1 MAWARM
7 DDGFHDHPKVD
18 GLSLA
23 AVGLWT
29 LCFTW
34 CNRHLGSDRLPPG
47 FVPQSRVKKLRGE
60 RYVTELVDAGLWE
73 TAEGGWIFH
82 DFEDY
87 LPASKAPATSSEVA
101 AARSEAGRRGA
112 QARWHSDSKLPETD
126 DGKLLSDPD
135 GKPMPPS
142 RPVPSNESSDED
154 SFESTRP
161 ELLALCEHLAD
172 RIEANG
178 SRRPR
183 IGKRWIEAAR
193 LLVDVDH
200 RTPEQITT
208 AIDWC
213 QDDPFWRGNV
223 LSMAKLREKYDQ
235 LRLAAQRTASPSG
248 SRASTTDQ
256 RVADALAL
264 RDELRAGSAPAIGA

>member
-47 FVPQSRVKKLRGE
+47 FVPASRVKKLRGE
-60 RYVTELVDAGLWE
+60 RYVRELVDAGLWE
-73 TAEGGWIFH
+73 DVEGGWLFH

-87 LPASKAPATSSEVA
+87 LPESRRPSNMAEVS

-112 QARWHSDSKLPETD
+112 AKRWHSDSNS
-126 DGKLLSDPD
+126 DGKLLSDLD
-135 GKPMPPS
+135 GKPIA
-142 RPVPSNESSDED
+142 PVPSRTQVSSPDGELTT
-154 SFESTRP
+154 ETRP

-183 IGKRWIEAAR
+183 IGKRWITAAR
-193 LLVDVDH
+193 LLLDADGRTVDQVH
-200 RTPEQITT
+200 A
-208 AIDWC
+208 AIDWS
-213 QDDPFWRGNV
+213 QTDEFWRANV
-223 LSMAKLREKYDQ
+223 LSMPKLREKYDQ
-235 LRLAAQRTASPSG
+235 LRLAATRAQRSG
-248 SRASTTDQ
+248 DRQFDH
-256 RVADALAL
+256 L
-264 RDELRAGSAPAIGA
+264 RDAYAWAQQHDAAQAGHDLPAIGAS

>member
-47 FVPQSRVKKLRGE
+47 FVPASRVKKLAGG
-60 RYVTELVDAGLWE
+60 RYVHELVDAGLWE
-73 TAEGGWIFH
+73 VAEGGWLFH
-82 DFEDY
+82 DFTDY
-87 LPASKAPATSSEVA
+87 LPASKAPATASEVA

-112 QARWHSDSKLPETD
+112 RKRWQGATEEE
-126 DGKLLSDPD
+126 GKLLSDVD
-135 GKPMPPS
+135 SKPMPPS
-142 RPVPSNESSDED
+142 RPVPSTESSDED
-154 SFESTRP
+154 SGESDRP

-183 IGKRWIEAAR
+183 IGKRWIHAAR
-193 LLVDVDH
+193 LLIDIDG
-200 RTPEQITT
+200 RTPEQIHA
-208 AIDWC
+208 AIDWS
-213 QDDPFWRGNV
+213 QNDDFWRSNV
-223 LSMAKLREKYDQ
+223 LSMPKLREKYDQ
-235 LRLAAQRTASPSG
+235 LRLAAARSP
-248 SRASTTDQ
+248 RPRRDAQLDNLHDAYAWAQQHDADQ
-256 RVADALAL
+256 AGHAL
-264 RDELRAGSAPAIGA
+264 PAIGAS